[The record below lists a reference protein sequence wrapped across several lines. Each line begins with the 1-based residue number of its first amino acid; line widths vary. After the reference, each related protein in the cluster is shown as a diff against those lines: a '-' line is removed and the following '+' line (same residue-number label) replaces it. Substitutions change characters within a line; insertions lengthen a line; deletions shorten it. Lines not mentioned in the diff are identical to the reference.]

1 LGNPAIAEK
10 WSDTMDPNN
19 TAADVARA
27 RLNDE
32 KQRLEELLST
42 LRSEHIQDGAIHQ
55 LGGDA
60 AADTTSEAT
69 YLGVRQDL
77 QKQVK
82 DVDAALKRVDE
93 GTYGIDELTG
103 EPIDPARL
111 EAEPT
116 ARTNVP
122 R

>member
-1 LGNPAIAEK
+1 MLKALSTKGIR
-10 WSDTMDPNN
+10 MDP
-19 TAADVARA
+19 TGADADVARS
-27 RLNDE
+27 RLNE
-32 KQRLEELLST
+32 ERTRLESLLSR
-42 LRSEHIQDGAIHQ
+42 LAAEHEQDGPIHQ

-60 AADTTSEAT
+60 AADTTTETT
-69 YLGVRQDL
+69 YFGVQRDL
-77 QKQVK
+77 KQQVK

-116 ARTNVP
+116 ARTNVQ

>member
-1 LGNPAIAEK
+1 
-10 WSDTMDPNN
+10 MDSND

-27 RLNDE
+27 RLDDE
-32 KQRLEELLST
+32 KQRLEKLLST
-42 LRSEHIQDGAIHQ
+42 LKQEHIQDGPIHQ

-77 QKQVK
+77 QKQVE
-82 DVDAALKRVDE
+82 DVEAALKRVDE

>member
-1 LGNPAIAEK
+1 MAEK
-10 WSDTMDPNN
+10 RSDTMDPNG
-19 TAADVARA
+19 AAEDVARA

-32 KQRLEELLST
+32 KQRLETLLRT
-42 LRSEHIQDGAIHQ
+42 LKHEHVEDGPIHQ

-77 QKQVK
+77 QQQVK
-82 DVDAALKRVDE
+82 DVDAALRRVDE

-103 EPIDPARL
+103 ERIDPARL

>member
-1 LGNPAIAEK
+1 
-10 WSDTMDPNN
+10 MDPKGKEASTARELLN
-19 TAADVARA
+19 TERD
-27 RLNDE
+27 RLD
-32 KQRLEELLST
+32 KLLST
-42 LRSEHIQDGAIHQ
+42 LRYEHEQDGAIHQ

-60 AADTTSEAT
+60 AADTTSETA
-69 YLGVRQDL
+69 YLNVRQDL
-77 QKQVK
+77 QQQVK

-122 R
+122 L

>member
-1 LGNPAIAEK
+1 
-10 WSDTMDPNN
+10 MDPNGKE
-19 TAADVARA
+19 ASVARE
-27 RLNDE
+27 RLHTE
-32 KQRLEELLST
+32 QERLDKLLST
-42 LRSEHIQDGAIHQ
+42 LRHEHERDGAIHQ

-60 AADTTSEAT
+60 AADTTSETT

-77 QKQVK
+77 QQQVK
-82 DVDAALKRVDE
+82 NVDAALKRVDA

>member
-1 LGNPAIAEK
+1 
-10 WSDTMDPNN
+10 MDPQS
-19 TAADVARA
+19 AEADLARSRLVADRR
-27 RLNDE
+27 RLNGLLDRTKDE
-32 KQRLEELLST
+32 HDEDGP
-42 LRSEHIQDGAIHQ
+42 IQQ

-60 AADTTSEAT
+60 AADTTNEAT
-69 YLGVRQDL
+69 YFGVRLDL
-77 QKQVK
+77 QQQIK

-93 GTYGIDELTG
+93 GIYGIDESSG

-116 ARTNVP
+116 ARTNIP